1 MASDRWAHSARRT
14 ILAILGIPLVALFV
28 LPLFGLL
35 LRSTPEALLSAA
47 LSPVVTQALG
57 LTLVTTLAVVVIT
70 IVAGTPLAIVLT
82 TRTTSTHW
90 LRTLIDIP
98 AVLPPAVAGLAL
110 LTIFGRMG
118 WFGQYLADHGLF
130 IPFTTTAVVLAQLF
144 VAAPLY
150 IKACMIAFD
159 GLDPMLADAARI
171 DGATAGQYW
180 RLVVF
185 PMTFAGMQ
193 AGIAMTTARALGE
206 FGATITF
213 AGNIQGRTQTAPLA
227 VYTMLESNPE
237 GAYALSFLL
246 VAISVGVLVG
256 LRDRWIGGASQ

>member
-14 ILAILGIPLVALFV
+14 TLAVLGIPLVALFV

-35 LRSTPEALLSAA
+35 LRSTPEALLAA
-47 LSPVVTQALG
+47 TLSPAVTQALG
-57 LTLVTTLAVVVIT
+57 LTLLTTGAVVLIT

-82 TRTTSTHW
+82 TRSVYHHW

-118 WFGQYLADHGLF
+118 WFGEYLADHGLF

-150 IKACMIAFD
+150 IKACMIAYE

-171 DGATAGQYW
+171 DGATAWQYW

-185 PMTFAGMQ
+185 PLTSAGMQ

-206 FGATITF
+206 FGATALF
-213 AGNIQGRTQTAPLA
+213 AGSMPGRTRTMALAIYVSAESDPAAATAMSIILLA
-227 VYTMLESNPE
+227 T
-237 GAYALSFLL
+237 ALILL
-246 VAISVGVLVG
+246 ILTNTRTATH
-256 LRDRWIGGASQ
+256 Q